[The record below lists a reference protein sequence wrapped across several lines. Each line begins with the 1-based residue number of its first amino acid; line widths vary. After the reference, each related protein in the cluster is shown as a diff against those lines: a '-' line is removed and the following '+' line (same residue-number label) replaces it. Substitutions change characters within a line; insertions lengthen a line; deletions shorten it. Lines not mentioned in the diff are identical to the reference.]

1 MANHFTITLTIND
14 MKHLKVGSFQP
25 DFYFVA
31 LKQNEVQYTT
41 KTQNIIF
48 SDSPFLI
55 ESEQAID
62 KIEIWN
68 YNRSALISSFS
79 IKREFEVKK
88 FSHIFQKSNLF
99 IEVSAHHQKNS
110 NRAAK
115 LSLQKKTSTSSTIS
129 SISEERDEI
138 EIHSR

>member
-1 MANHFTITLTIND
+1 MANHFTITLKIND

-25 DFYFVA
+25 DFYLVA
-31 LKQNEVQYTT
+31 LKQNEAQQTT
-41 KTQNIIF
+41 KTQNILF

-79 IKREFEVKK
+79 IKRQLYFKK
-88 FSHIFQKSNLF
+88 FSHAFPKSNLF
-99 IEVSAHHQKNS
+99 IEVSAQHKKHS
-110 NRAAK
+110 D
-115 LSLQKKTSTSSTIS
+115 LSTKPTLQKKTSTSSTIY
-129 SISEERDEI
+129 SISE
-138 EIHSR
+138 